1 MIIPTLKQ
9 VESTMKKVPTINNFK
24 KKKPHAQFSVT
35 LTTNQHIH
43 KSLKARKIEKT
54 LSIHV

>member
-1 MIIPTLKQ
+1 
-9 VESTMKKVPTINNFK
+9 MKKVPTSVTLK
-24 KKKPHAQFSVT
+24 KKTPHAQFSVT

>member
-1 MIIPTLKQ
+1 
-9 VESTMKKVPTINNFK
+9 MKKVPTSVTL

-43 KSLKARKIEKT
+43 KSLKTREIEKT